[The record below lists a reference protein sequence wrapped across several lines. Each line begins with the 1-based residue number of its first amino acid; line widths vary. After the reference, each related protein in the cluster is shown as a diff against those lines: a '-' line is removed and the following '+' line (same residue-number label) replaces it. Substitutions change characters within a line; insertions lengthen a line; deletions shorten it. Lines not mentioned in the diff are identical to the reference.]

1 MAKDETS
8 MTSGETKVP
17 VGKGEKSGTPS
28 TAMQMWRPFE
38 NLRHEVD
45 RLFDDFYTRL
55 PFRPPFRRPAFDI
68 EPFWA
73 PRSWV
78 TVPAVDF
85 VEHDDAF
92 EMTADLPGLDEK
104 NIELKVGDCPATQF
118 KSTPPI
124 FPRKPNQSADLQDT
138 TLQLTGRQWPTGLA
152 CRNCL
157 RIMKAPFSLEPG
169 PCLGCWYMQEKNRTF
184 SISTLTRGCASEPI
198 CLRAPAGS
206 TTAAHSLPMT
216 ANTCSSGADE
226 MRKMPE

>member
-8 MTSGETKVP
+8 MTSAETKVP
-17 VGKGEKSGTPS
+17 VGKGEKSGAPS

-45 RLFDDFYTRL
+45 RLFDDFYTSL

-92 EMTADLPGLDEK
+92 EMTADLPGLDDK
-104 NIELKVGDCPATQF
+104 NIELKVANGVLAVKGEKTEDKEEKKGDFHLRERQF
-118 KSTPPI
+118 GS
-124 FPRKPNQSADLQDT
+124 FERSFQSPRRWTRTRSRRASSM
-138 TLQLTGRQWPTGLA
+138 A
-152 CRNCL
+152 C
-157 RIMKAPFSLEPG
+157 SL
-169 PCLGCWYMQEKNRTF
+169 
-184 SISTLTRGCASEPI
+184 
-198 CLRAPAGS
+198 
-206 TTAAHSLPMT
+206 
-216 ANTCSSGADE
+216 
-226 MRKMPE
+226 